1 MILNLHTSELLHNLE
16 SGAAITVF
24 LALIVLLGRLR
35 SFIQYDYSID
45 LRVLV
50 GASG

>member
-24 LALIVLLGRLR
+24 LALIVLLGNIL
-35 SFIQYDYSID
+35 SLYIKQNDGD
-45 LRVLV
+45 QEGRV
-50 GASG
+50 S